1 MMEDLEKTIN
11 QPDFIGKTFKSGDKE
26 YTIKCAD
33 NYEYWDPIDK
43 SITKKQVGIPVNIM
57 ECEYFIFTFGLA
69 HS

>member
-1 MMEDLEKTIN
+1 MRLN
-11 QPDFIGKTFKSGDKE
+11 YYPKE
-26 YTIKCAD
+26 LPVVPKNRRQIAL
-33 NYEYWDPIDK
+33 NWSLSIDPIDK